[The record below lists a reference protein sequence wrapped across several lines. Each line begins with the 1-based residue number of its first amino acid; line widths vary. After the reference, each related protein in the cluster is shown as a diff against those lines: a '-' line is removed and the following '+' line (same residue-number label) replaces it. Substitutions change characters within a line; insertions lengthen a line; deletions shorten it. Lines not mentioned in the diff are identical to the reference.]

1 VSSLS
6 DEVDLL
12 RRIPLFAQ
20 IDPSK
25 LKLLAFT
32 SERVV
37 FEADQVVFKQG
48 DEGDAAYVIMEG
60 EADVLVNASA
70 GEIVLATVGRNDFVG
85 EIAILCD
92 VPRTAT
98 IRAKSQLETL
108 KVNKETFIRLM
119 SEFPEM
125 SIEVMRELADRLVKT
140 SADLANS
147 REKLRQTEA

>member
-1 VSSLS
+1 MSSLS

-32 SERVV
+32 SERIV

-147 REKLRQTEA
+147 REKLREAEA

>member
-147 REKLRQTEA
+147 REKLRQAEA

>member
-20 IDPSK
+20 IDPTK

-32 SERVV
+32 SERIV
-37 FEADQVVFKQG
+37 FEDGQSVFKQG

-60 EADVLVNASA
+60 EADVIVDASA
-70 GEIVLATVGRNDFVG
+70 GEIILATVGRNDFVG

-108 KVNKETFIRLM
+108 KVSKEHFIRLM
-119 SEFPEM
+119 AEFPEM

-147 REKLRQTEA
+147 REKLRQAGI

>member
-1 VSSLS
+1 MSSLS

-147 REKLRQTEA
+147 REKLREAEA

>member
-147 REKLRQTEA
+147 REKLREAEA